1 MPNDLSPTILS
12 ALLSESRDL
21 VVLIDPETRIHQ
33 CSDSWRLL
41 CGETQ
46 RFTEVLD
53 EASVPKVLSALHR
66 AEPWQRPV
74 HVDLRSNIQEFHR
87 VAFSRVR
94 VGGMFLLIGREL
106 GEQQALLERI
116 VDRHRSS
123 LRTNAELRR
132 LANTD
137 PLTGV
142 SNRREVWR
150 NARWIWDH
158 ASMAT
163 IALVDID
170 KFKRINDHYG
180 HEAGDQVLQAVAE
193 ALTKAVGHGAV
204 VGRWGGEEFVA
215 VFEGDASDRGEK
227 VLQEIRGVHL
237 EGAPPSFRVTVSL
250 GMAVAPDT
258 TITIADA
265 VAAADSA
272 MYTAKEAG
280 GDRMVLRV
288 LQPRLPSIPPGDGE
302 RRTPR
307 IWGK

>member
-1 MPNDLSPTILS
+1 MPTDLSPTLLG
-12 ALLSESRDL
+12 ALLAESRDL
-21 VVLIDPETRIHQ
+21 VVLLDPETRIHQ
-33 CSDSWRLL
+33 CSDSWRQL

-46 RFTEVLD
+46 RFTKVLD
-53 EASVPKVLSALHR
+53 EASVPKILSALHR
-66 AEPWQRPV
+66 SEPWQRPV
-74 HVDLRSNIQEFHR
+74 HVDLRSSINEFHR

-94 VGGMFLLIGREL
+94 MGGMLLLIGREL
-106 GEQQALLERI
+106 GDQQALLGRI

-150 NARWIWDH
+150 NASWIWDH
-158 ASMAT
+158 ASVAT
-163 IALVDID
+163 ITLVDID

-180 HEAGDQVLQAVAE
+180 HDAGDQVLQAVAE
-193 ALTKAVGHGAV
+193 SLNRAVGHGAV

-227 VLQEIRGVHL
+227 ILQEIRNIRL
-237 EGAPPSFRVTVSL
+237 EGAPPSFRVTASL

-272 MYTAKEAG
+272 MYNAKEAG
-280 GDRMVLRV
+280 GDRMVLRL
-288 LQPRLPSIPPGDGE
+288 LQPRMPSIPPDGD
-302 RRTPR
+302 RRATR